1 MSEKGKV
8 EKKTEYDSHLQHFYI
23 NEEQSIYLMS
33 HQDAQ
38 KIKDWVVLCES
49 QLKQHGFSEIEF
61 IGKGAYGFVF
71 GGLSPTG
78 KPYVFKFSR
87 INLPQHVQDRLEEE
101 AWMQN
106 QLQHSNI
113 PAVIEYTRIKK
124 QSVLIM
130 ERAKGMDLEQFSLKN
145 GPLPPRLVVSI
156 AAQLR
161 DILWQLRN
169 FKETSPYT
177 AIPSL
182 KPIVHGDIKPSNV
195 VIDPETETIKLI
207 DWGSSVFAQLDSQ
220 GQPVSDN
227 GISMMSADH
236 QHTNAKLG
244 DVYFIGEEQLNGA
257 LSSPR
262 FDEQGV
268 AGTLYAIASGQ
279 SCRYGHQAI
288 PATSLGL
295 PIEFARTL
303 QTLLDDDVKKRQQA
317 GDYFIREMPKMR
329 HLVFAKDQ
337 WPQPKPLIPIWNHQH
352 TSAIDTVVYNSRKTF
367 LREEQMD
374 HYLAE
379 VNDVELEKYYKN
391 FMHGMGKT
399 ERAFLA
405 SISRLGK
412 YPLVGGLGI
421 HWNEKGVHIDSSLN
435 LYQPELS
442 LSDDASQEKH
452 QPELQAAFTAA
463 VNNMVHLARSIRRV
477 GVFKCCMFN
486 ARVTLHM
493 ERDDP
498 SQPFIAPEGVS
509 IPFEITPAP
518 LVDEPSRLHSYFED
532 GEDPE
537 ELLVLPDPIRKQIER
552 LNGIRHTGCI
562 IFESLPHH
570 LKLHSY
576 YVLLDDRKEDEF
588 REALQIILQHIP
600 LIDGQGISGFMKLPY
615 KNTRSFSHLEC
626 QPDHF
631 YPKNPKE

>member
-1 MSEKGKV
+1 
-8 EKKTEYDSHLQHFYI
+8 
-23 NEEQSIYLMS
+23 
-33 HQDAQ
+33 
-38 KIKDWVVLCES
+38 
-49 QLKQHGFSEIEF
+49 
-61 IGKGAYGFVF
+61 
-71 GGLSPTG
+71 
-78 KPYVFKFSR
+78 
-87 INLPQHVQDRLEEE
+87 
-101 AWMQN
+101 
-106 QLQHSNI
+106 
-113 PAVIEYTRIKK
+113 
-124 QSVLIM
+124 
-130 ERAKGMDLEQFSLKN
+130 
-145 GPLPPRLVVSI
+145 
-156 AAQLR
+156 
-161 DILWQLRN
+161 
-169 FKETSPYT
+169 
-177 AIPSL
+177 
-182 KPIVHGDIKPSNV
+182 
-195 VIDPETETIKLI
+195 
-207 DWGSSVFAQLDSQ
+207 
-220 GQPVSDN
+220 
-227 GISMMSADH
+227 
-236 QHTNAKLG
+236 
-244 DVYFIGEEQLNGA
+244 
-257 LSSPR
+257 
-262 FDEQGV
+262 
-268 AGTLYAIASGQ
+268 
-279 SCRYGHQAI
+279 
-288 PATSLGL
+288 
-295 PIEFARTL
+295 
-303 QTLLDDDVKKRQQA
+303 
-317 GDYFIREMPKMR
+317 
-329 HLVFAKDQ
+329 
-337 WPQPKPLIPIWNHQH
+337 
-352 TSAIDTVVYNSRKTF
+352 
-367 LREEQMD
+367 
-374 HYLAE
+374 
-379 VNDVELEKYYKN
+379 VELEKYYKN

-435 LYQPELS
+435 LYQPERS
-442 LSDDASQEKH
+442 LLDAVSQEKH

-498 SQPFIAPEGVS
+498 SQPFIAPKGVS

-552 LNGIRHTGCI
+552 LNSIRHTGCI

>member
-106 QLQHSNI
+106 QLQHNNI

-169 FKETSPYT
+169 FKETSAYT
-177 AIPSL
+177 ATPSL

-317 GDYFIREMPKMR
+317 GDYFIREMPKMQ

-337 WPQPKPLIPIWNHQH
+337 WPQPKPLIPIWSHQH

-435 LYQPELS
+435 LYQPERS
-442 LSDDASQEKH
+442 LLDAVSQEKH

-498 SQPFIAPEGVS
+498 SQPFIAPKGVS

-552 LNGIRHTGCI
+552 LNSIRHTGCI

>member
-1 MSEKGKV
+1 MPDKRKKQQSATDREIGKAHR
-8 EKKTEYDSHLQHFYI
+8 KSEYDSQLQHFYI

-38 KIKDWVVLCES
+38 KIKDWVDLCES
-49 QLKQHGFSEIEF
+49 QLIQHGFSQIEF

-71 GGLSPTG
+71 GGLSPAG
-78 KPYVFKFSR
+78 NPYVFKFSR

-101 AWMQN
+101 AWMQQ
-106 QLQHSNI
+106 QLDHTNI

-130 ERAKGMDLEQFSLKN
+130 ERAKGMDLEQFSLKY
-145 GPLPPRLVVSI
+145 GPLPPRLVVRI

-161 DILWQLRN
+161 DILWSMRQFFDR
-169 FKETSPYT
+169 KPDGQGS
-177 AIPSL
+177 I
-182 KPIVHGDIKPSNV
+182 KPIVHGDIKPSNI

-207 DWGSSVFAQLDSQ
+207 DWGSSVFAQLDAQ
-220 GQPVSDN
+220 GQPVGDN

-244 DVYFIGEEQLNGA
+244 DVYFIGEEQLNGS

-262 FDEQGV
+262 FDEQGA

-279 SCRYGHQAI
+279 SCRYGHKAI

-295 PIEFARTL
+295 PVEFARTL
-303 QTLLDDDVKKRQQA
+303 QTLLDDDPNKRRQA

-329 HLVFAKDQ
+329 HLVFVEDQ
-337 WPQPKPLIPIWNHQH
+337 WPRPKPLVPVWSHQK
-352 TSAIDTVVYNSRKTF
+352 TVAIDTVVYNSRKTF
-367 LREEQMD
+367 LREEQQD
-374 HYLAE
+374 HYLAD

-421 HWNEKGVHIDSSLN
+421 HWDEKGVHIDSSLN
-435 LYQPELS
+435 LYE
-442 LSDDASQEKH
+442 
-452 QPELQAAFTAA
+452 PELQPAFTAA
-463 VNNMVHLARSIRRV
+463 VNNMVHLARSIHRV

-493 ERDDP
+493 ERDNP
-498 SQPFIAPEGVS
+498 NEPFKAPEGAE
-509 IPFEITPAP
+509 IPFEVTPAP
-518 LVDEPSRLHSYFED
+518 PVDEPSRLHSYFED

-537 ELLVLPDPIRKQIER
+537 ELLVLPAPIRKQVER
-552 LNGIRHTGCI
+552 LNQIRHTGCI
-562 IFESLPHH
+562 IFESLPKH

-576 YVLLDDRKEDEF
+576 YVLLDESKEEEF
-588 REALQIILQHIP
+588 RDALRIILENIP

-631 YPKNPKE
+631 YPRNPKEQF